1 MTTFPNAPAPR
12 SALFDD
18 APATQPQQPRRKTS
32 DDYTPC
38 IAMWPSG
45 KTQRATVLYVR
56 LDSVERA
63 RKKLGSGLVMWV
75 RESDVE
81 AVLEQGNG
89 PQ

>member
-1 MTTFPNAPAPR
+1 MTTYPNAPASR

-18 APATQPQQPRRKTS
+18 APAAQPQQLRRKTS

-56 LDSVERA
+56 LDNVERA
-63 RKKLGSGLVMWV
+63 RKKLGSSLVAWV

-81 AVLEQGNG
+81 DVLEQGNG
-89 PQ
+89 SQ